1 MILVVGVAV
10 GIAVLVHGN
19 QLPLDQN
26 LDGFLERRL
35 FDAGIL
41 NDFLVRGPA
50 VLKSISEAM
59 KAYMLTHPFDSG
71 NSDCQTVLDQLY
83 HAYAESHEHD
93 PQEIGDGFKELEE
106 YLCVLPLDNNNAV
119 FNLCCRLCSAYER
132 KAFLDGLQYGA
143 ELMLELGKESD
154 R

>member
-1 MILVVGVAV
+1 MCPKSYLPFFLTRTLTPTGADSGKHYTAPERMLPIVFAASRLAEVVTC
-10 GIAVLVHGN
+10 
-19 QLPLDQN
+19 
-26 LDGFLERRL
+26 
-35 FDAGIL
+35 
-41 NDFLVRGPA
+41 
-50 VLKSISEAM
+50 
-59 KAYMLTHPFDSG
+59 AYMLTHPFDSG